1 MASGGEREGEEMMTR
16 EKRPWSPESP
26 SRSQDGRHHANLT
39 SGIAQNTTYI
49 DEFSSKRPR
58 LAAMTP
64 NRSIAAQAATSL
76 RRARPQLQDLPAEI
90 LQHIFSFVDPVSLGR
105 LIRVNRSFRSL
116 LDPTVPLPQP
126 SGQAKRLRLRS
137 QNLIWTISRN
147 TYIQGF
153 PRPVDG
159 MTELDTWRLALSQ
172 VCQYC
177 GAKVRGQDL
186 SPPEPSP
193 WRCGPGLEGV
203 CPIWPF
209 HEIDLLV
216 SSSSA
221 LSPGLPFAIFTADL
235 HYVPSI
241 FLRNTS
247 PPLGVQL
254 TKFFFKPQLEELE
267 RERDDIQGFGTAVL
281 EEWYKGLEA
290 RGREQ
295 NAIAARFELW
305 AVQGGFRKPFAVA
318 RRGLSKIELPGG
330 MSVDQEESAF
340 QRQHVRQDKFSSLF
354 AGDRPGSAS
363 KGDGILHGILSAD
376 LRAVNVGPSEAW
388 HGDAHSSVDIEITPT
403 ADPVRHIPRQRVER
417 SLKEAEQAKAERRK
431 EIERRC
437 MALNPPI
444 MPSTLNYMDAFK
456 AAIMISQPLNKR
468 AWETL
473 KPRLLAQRLEAE
485 HKEMVPFGARLEE
498 HHDSQANKRL
508 ESELKVASRDKIR
521 KYAQEFIHQTWSD
534 GRGVTKATASKFAA
548 EVLCHVRQRFA
559 EVIAREDR
567 MLAMKGTA
575 FPQDAESQAC
585 RILRLE
591 DMKWAFEEFVK
602 PHTERFGKDIFL
614 CRVCDTNQKLFS
626 FEAVIQHY
634 AAKHTSAL
642 SNGNTV
648 VYWKA
653 LWPVDPPFDPSPNIP
668 WVQEGLHIG
677 GQNTT
682 PSSHGLPTYPDA
694 AAYRAQEE
702 DVAAGAHEFWQRL
715 HGIWDLPDPVRLYVV
730 IQHISSRF
738 LKKFHHELSF
748 SLFREAVTRHP
759 ELHFLRE
766 LSLRCKICFEAVTAV
781 PESVT
786 AHDAGRYSLPELLTH
801 FQLAHFDSD
810 EARRQTQTSL
820 RLDWKREMIALP
832 SRAAIQ
838 ALRHSPGINQNKLQV
853 ISEAFPDYFPASMP
867 YVGALLPLLD
877 PTRPSLVSEDSFFSK
892 HNEPVKGRG
901 AIRKFG
907 AGSHVT
913 SSEGSAIAAED
924 EYDPHRPALI
934 FRQPYPPDP
943 RHGIKFIPRG
953 DERPRVLSSY
963 YQEPPASR
971 EYYYREVDRGSSWDV
986 HSRDG
991 PLSGGSMVYSHD
1003 EESSRFSYVEPYNRN
1018 SDTTLDGVVVGRP
1031 GSRDVGRWPA
1041 PLGADTGSPRARPV
1055 SKIRADSDDLESR
1068 AAAEFLDSFNAV
1080 AIDYSA
1086 GPDVHVPA
1094 ARPRRNEQ
1102 TRSDLA
1108 HLQPTVLYSQDARHP
1123 FRPGSRVSEHRSPP
1137 YQGHIQSLPMR
1148 QGGRDTADDDHY
1160 RSHSATRSGLLGQ
1173 EPLRTPQVTMVAG
1186 GEHRSILPERPERSQ
1201 VERTTNVMRDREVTA
1216 NPRYE
1221 PRYYPVESDFLLDG
1235 RRYEMVG
1242 DIPAET
1248 YARPLDTTTREYEQH
1263 RNLQGQGYGRE
1274 VEERYWYQEPSHAD
1288 YLRRG
1293 PRYYVD
1299 ARHEHMPQAPL
1310 ETDDEFAGYDDRYA
1324 IEDRQ
1329 VPRRRIRATA
1339 ADDHPELTYD
1349 PFAQPRPYA
1358 PR

>member
-1 MASGGEREGEEMMTR
+1 MS
-16 EKRPWSPESP
+16 
-26 SRSQDGRHHANLT
+26 
-39 SGIAQNTTYI
+39 
-49 DEFSSKRPR
+49 
-58 LAAMTP
+58 
-64 NRSIAAQAATSL
+64 
-76 RRARPQLQDLPAEI
+76 
-90 LQHIFSFVDPVSLGR
+90 
-105 LIRVNRSFRSL
+105 
-116 LDPTVPLPQP
+116 
-126 SGQAKRLRLRS
+126 
-137 QNLIWTISRN
+137 
-147 TYIQGF
+147 
-153 PRPVDG
+153 
-159 MTELDTWRLALSQ
+159 ELDTWRLALSR

-177 GAKVRGQDL
+177 GVKARGQDL

-193 WRCGPGLEGV
+193 WR
-203 CPIWPF
+203 
-209 HEIDLLV
+209 
-216 SSSSA
+216 SSA

-235 HYVPSI
+235 HYVPST
-241 FLRNTS
+241 FVRNTS
-247 PPLGVQL
+247 PPPGVLL

-267 RERDDIQGFGTAVL
+267 REREDLQGFGTAVL

-318 RRGLSKIELPGG
+318 RRSLSKIELPGR
-330 MSVDQEESAF
+330 MSVDQEESSF
-340 QRQHVRQDKFSSLF
+340 QGQHVRPENFSSLF
-354 AGDRPGSAS
+354 PGDRPGSAS
-363 KGDGILHGILSAD
+363 KGDGILHGIPSAD
-376 LRAVNVGPSEAW
+376 LRAVNVGASEAW
-388 HGDAHSSVDIEITPT
+388 HGDAHSPLDIEITPT
-403 ADPVRHIPRQRVER
+403 AEPVRHIPRQRVER

-456 AAIMISQPLNKR
+456 AAIMISQPLNER

-473 KPRLLAQRLEAE
+473 RPRLLAQRLEAE

-498 HHDSQANKRL
+498 HHDAQANKGL

-567 MLAMKGTA
+567 ILAMKGTA

-602 PHTERFGKDIFL
+602 PHTERFGKDMFL

-694 AAYRAQEE
+694 AAYRAQEDE
-702 DVAAGAHEFWQRL
+702 VAACAHEFWQRL

-738 LKKFHHELSF
+738 LKKFHHELSL

-759 ELHFLRE
+759 ELHFLQE
-766 LSLRCKICFEAVTAV
+766 FSLRCKICFEAVTAV
-781 PESVT
+781 PKSVT

-820 RLDWKREMIALP
+820 RLDWKRNMIALP

-867 YVGALLPLLD
+867 VGALLPLLD
-877 PTRPSLVSEDSFFSK
+877 PTHPSLVSEDSFFSK

-924 EYDPHRPALI
+924 EYDPHRPAPM

-953 DERPRVLSSY
+953 VERPRVLSSY

-1041 PLGADTGSPRARPV
+1041 PLDADTGSPRARPV
-1055 SKIRADSDDLESR
+1055 SKVRGGSDDLESR
-1068 AAAEFLDSFNAV
+1068 AAAEFLDSFNPL

-1086 GPDVHVPA
+1086 GLDVHVPA
-1094 ARPRRNEQ
+1094 VRPRLNVQ
-1102 TRSDLA
+1102 TRSDLT
-1108 HLQPTVLYSQDARHP
+1108 HLQPTVLYSQDTRYP

-1137 YQGHIQSLPMR
+1137 YQGHIPSLPMR
-1148 QGGRDTADDDHY
+1148 QGGRGTADDDHY

-1186 GEHRSILPERPERSQ
+1186 GEHRSILPERPQRNQ
-1201 VERTTNVMRDREVTA
+1201 VERTTNAMRDREVTSA

-1221 PRYYPVESDFLLDG
+1221 TRYYPVERDILLDG
-1235 RRYEMVG
+1235 RRYEVADDG
-1242 DIPAET
+1242 PAET
-1248 YARPLDTTTREYEQH
+1248 YTRPLDTATRENEQH
-1263 RNLQGQGYGRE
+1263 RNLQRQRYGRE
-1274 VEERYWYQEPSHAD
+1274 VEERCWYQEPSHAD
-1288 YLRRG
+1288 YLRRS
-1293 PRYYVD
+1293 PRSYVD
-1299 ARHEHMPQAPL
+1299 ARHEHMPQRPL
-1310 ETDDEFAGYDDRYA
+1310 ETNDESAGYDDRYA
-1324 IEDRQ
+1324 IEDRHVLGQ
-1329 VPRRRIRATA
+1329 RIRATA

-1349 PFAQPRPYA
+1349 PFAQSRPYA